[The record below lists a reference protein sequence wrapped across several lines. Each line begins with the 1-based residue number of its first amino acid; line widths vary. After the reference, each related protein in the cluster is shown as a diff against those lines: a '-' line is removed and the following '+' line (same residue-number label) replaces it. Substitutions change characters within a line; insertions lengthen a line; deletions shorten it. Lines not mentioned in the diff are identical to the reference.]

1 MKKNRIIAFV
11 GVCAFLLVVTGCNT
25 KESKLVCK
33 QTANGVDITFNV
45 GFKGNT
51 IAAMD
56 FDYDMD
62 LSSYTDEQIGL
73 LKEQDFCTSVK
84 AAMSSY
90 KDAFTDCKQNITDKH
105 LKVSSVL
112 DVDKIAKNILDK
124 MTTPAKTKKELEKEG
139 YKCTVK

>member
-1 MKKNRIIAFV
+1 MKKYGVILMVVVLSLVLV
-11 GVCAFLLVVTGCNT
+11 GCSTGN
-25 KESKLVCK
+25 KKKLVCT
-33 QTANGVDITFNV
+33 QNASGVDIEFNV
-45 GFKGNT
+45 GFVGNSIKT
-51 IAAMD
+51 ID
-56 FDYDMD
+56 FNYDMD

-84 AAMSSY
+84 SAMSSY

>member
-1 MKKNRIIAFV
+1 MKRNRIIGFI
-11 GVCAFLLVVTGCNT
+11 GVCIFLLIITGCSM
-25 KESKLVCK
+25 KKSKLVCK
-33 QTANGVDITFNV
+33 QTASGVDITFNV

-51 IAAMD
+51 ISTMD

-62 LSSYTDEQIGL
+62 LSKYTDEQINL

-90 KDAFTDCKQNITDKH
+90 KDAFTDCKQDITDKH

-112 DVDKIAKNILDK
+112 DVDKVAKNILNK

-139 YKCTVK
+139 YKCTIQ

>member
-1 MKKNRIIAFV
+1 
-11 GVCAFLLVVTGCNT
+11 
-25 KESKLVCK
+25 
-33 QTANGVDITFNV
+33 
-45 GFKGNT
+45 
-51 IAAMD
+51 
-56 FDYDMD
+56 
-62 LSSYTDEQIGL
+62 
-73 LKEQDFCTSVK
+73 
-84 AAMSSY
+84 MSSY

>member
-1 MKKNRIIAFV
+1 MRNKIIGFV
-11 GVCAFLLVVTGCNT
+11 GVCAFLLIITGCST
-25 KESKLVCK
+25 KEAKLVCK
-33 QTANGVDITFNV
+33 QTASGVDITFNV

-51 IAAMD
+51 INTMD

-62 LSSYTDEQIGL
+62 LSSYSDEQINV

-84 AAMSSY
+84 SAMSSY
-90 KDAFTDCKQNITDKH
+90 KDAFTDCKQDISDKH

-124 MTTPAKTKKELEKEG
+124 MTTPEKTKKELEKEG
-139 YKCTVK
+139 YTCTVK